1 MAITDRRIGT
11 QTYGG
16 KAPTKYTVYK
26 PPKPQP
32 KPKPVATIKDF
43 KVADAA
49 MSKAQ
54 ELVPYNKI
62 FQEPTG
68 LGLVPYN
75 KIFQEPIPKQIQAEV
90 GDSWEDLARKAQ
102 VDAMELLNVNPKD
115 TTIKAGAVYN
125 VPRNL
130 PEGVGVGAGTNLGVG
145 VGAGTNL
152 GVGEDIA
159 DWWKDTAVPW
169 LDKQRQAIYDWGM
182 SPDRWGSGKGA
193 ENYIFPEPTPTPG
206 GGKPQQSLVDP
217 FKQSPRAEYADF
229 RKADEAAST
238 TYPSTTYQRGVAS
251 GEIPEYEP
259 YTSPLRGIMEGVD
272 ILNTPFADYV
282 RSQIDLT
289 FPKAVAEAQNRPGR
303 EELFGNRPGLE
314 DISFIGEPGFVP
326 PVKTPADTI
335 NELRTLKIPSSPS
348 MFEAVNWL
356 TGAGLTGTALLSA
369 GRQLRL
375 DRPEYWDATGTRED
389 IKEGVDRFLFA
400 EFGLPNGDI
409 DWEAAIKQDPY
420 MVDTLEKLGY
430 LDAPEGEGLGDYSG
444 YGYGGYDY
452 SFPTGSYGYGGVG
465 VEPRSRSSQ
474 YPSNIGL
481 VAWSV

>member
-11 QTYGG
+11 QIYGG

-49 MSKAQ
+49 MSA
-54 ELVPYNKI
+54 
-62 FQEPTG
+62 
-68 LGLVPYN
+68 
-75 KIFQEPIPKQIQAEV
+75 PKQIQAEV
-90 GDSWEDLARKAQ
+90 GDTWDVIAEKIGVPTKS
-102 VDAMELLNVNPKD
+102 LLEVNPKD

-125 VPRNL
+125 VPTKPDNMTTDEWTASLNPPIPTPIPDNKSFFNWASNL
-130 PEGVGVGAGTNLGVG
+130 EGGDVGGGLQNWVSSAADWIGNLITGDNTTSYLPSGVGIGAGNFGLG
-145 VGAGTNL
+145 
-152 GVGEDIA
+152 
-159 DWWKDTAVPW
+159 
-169 LDKQRQAIYDWGM
+169 
-182 SPDRWGSGKGA
+182 S
-193 ENYIFPEPTPTPG
+193 
-206 GGKPQQSLVDP
+206 KPQQSLVDP
-217 FKQSPRAEYADF
+217 LKSQANIMDF
-229 RKADEAAST
+229 RQAEQEAA
-238 TYPSTTYQRGVAS
+238 YQDLEVRRMTGTQTVQQPTGDSWMRRFITGLSES
-251 GEIPEYEP
+251 GFGQSVRENIARDFPE
-259 YTSPLRGIMEGVD
+259 
-272 ILNTPFADYV
+272 
-282 RSQIDLT
+282 
-289 FPKAVAEAQNRPGR
+289 AVTAAQSRPGI
-303 EELFGNRPGLE
+303 E
-314 DISFIGEPGFVP
+314 DISFKGEPGFVKP
-326 PVKTPADTI
+326 EGTTKTPADTI
-335 NELRTLKIPSSPS
+335 NELRTLKIPDNPS

-389 IKEGVDRFLFA
+389 IKEGVDRFLLA

-430 LDAPEGEGLGDYSG
+430 IDAPSGGGLGDYSG
-444 YGYGGYDY
+444 YGYGDYDY

-481 VAWSV
+481 VAWSI